1 MNNFTELL
9 GRAKALLPNRSRKT
23 ETSREMDYGEIKALE
38 TVMDIFKVLR
48 SVNNVQSAARIVQD
62 IKIRKD
68 DVYR

>member
-1 MNNFTELL
+1 
-9 GRAKALLPNRSRKT
+9 
-23 ETSREMDYGEIKALE
+23 MDYGEIKALKI
-38 TVMDIFKVLR
+38 VMDIFKVLR